1 MIVYI
6 STQHVASMAYNCN
19 IRSVYVIGMCL
30 EGGDLKLLI
39 GAKLDKNHHNQS
51 GVSFG
56 RNA

>member
-1 MIVYI
+1 MIVYFHPAC
-6 STQHVASMAYNCN
+6 SLAYNCN

-39 GAKLDKNHHNQS
+39 GAKLDQNHHNQS

-56 RNA
+56 RNT